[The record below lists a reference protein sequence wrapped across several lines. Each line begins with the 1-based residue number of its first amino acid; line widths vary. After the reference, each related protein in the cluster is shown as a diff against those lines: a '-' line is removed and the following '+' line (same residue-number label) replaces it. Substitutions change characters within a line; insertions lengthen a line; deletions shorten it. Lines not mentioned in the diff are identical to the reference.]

1 MTADPAFQRAR
12 QPHQKEQRREAIL
25 DAAAALLD
33 ADGLDGA
40 SLAAIARRAGIT
52 KSNIY
57 RYFESRE
64 AILLELLLRDQ
75 AACTEAIEHALEPLR
90 ESGDVGAVGGALAAG
105 LAAQPRLCALVA
117 ALSLIL
123 EHNVS
128 DETVLGFKR
137 ASAALGVRLGQAVHE
152 ALPGLPEHAVTTLV
166 RYLHILI
173 AGLHPVANPAPPA
186 ARALERPELAAFA
199 SDFEHDL
206 RELLVTLLTGWMHR
220 T

>member
-1 MTADPAFQRAR
+1 MTAGPVFQRAR

-25 DAAAALLD
+25 DAAVALLD
-33 ADGLDGA
+33 ADGLDGV
-40 SLAAIARRAGIT
+40 SLAAIAGRAGIT

-75 AACTEAIEHALEPLR
+75 AACTDAVVDALAPLR
-90 ESGDVGAVGGALAAG
+90 GRNDVAAVGDALAAA
-105 LAAQPRLCALVA
+105 LAVRPRLCALVA

-152 ALPGLPEHAVTTLV
+152 ALPGLSENTVTALV

-206 RELLVTLLTGWMHR
+206 RELLVTLLNGWICR
-220 T
+220 S